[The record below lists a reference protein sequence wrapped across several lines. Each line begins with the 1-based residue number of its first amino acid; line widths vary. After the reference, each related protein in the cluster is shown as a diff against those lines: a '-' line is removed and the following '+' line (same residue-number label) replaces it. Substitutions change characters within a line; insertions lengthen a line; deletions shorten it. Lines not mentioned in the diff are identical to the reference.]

1 MAMEDLIVNMWGTA
15 AADVLVLDVRVGSRV
30 IRPALGDAALTE
42 ELCFL
47 LERHPGGNHTHSS
60 LVLGPF
66 QLLNQLE

>member
-30 IRPALGDAALTE
+30 IRPALGGAALTE

-47 LERHPGGNHTHSS
+47 LERHPGEITHTLASFWDPSS
-60 LVLGPF
+60 S
-66 QLLNQLE
+66 